1 MPRRRLDV
9 SMALEDSHGFGN
21 QVNVSKLGCVL
32 CRSAIHYSH
41 AEVGLCL
48 LFIVNDEVLPGLG

>member
-1 MPRRRLDV
+1 
-9 SMALEDSHGFGN
+9 MALEDSHGFGN
-21 QVNVSKLGCVL
+21 QVNVSKRIIGCVL

-48 LFIVNDEVLPGLG
+48 LFIVNDEVPPGLG

>member
-1 MPRRRLDV
+1 
-9 SMALEDSHGFGN
+9 MALEDSHEYGN
-21 QVNVSKLGCVL
+21 QVNVNKRIIGCVL

-41 AEVGLCL
+41 SEVRLCL